1 MLSNMVSRRNFFS
14 ILIMMTVLLFMFQI
28 LEMVKENQNDYN
40 INAHIS
46 EEQLSGKDVWAPPAE
61 GEENYASGDFVVFFG
76 RADSKIGIVIKQWCT
91 YTKKSLTVYGRV
103 EDYTL
108 SEDNLPQLMLV
119 DSDSID
125 LVESLTAFEE
135 ITDSGVTLVFCNLPD
150 AEKIKGNRRLRNL
163 LGIQSVRET
172 MIETEGVHL
181 FGNFLLG
188 GECFY
193 IVGDGDEKEQK
204 RQDLELNVP
213 WYTTNSGTKTYM
225 VATLDEL
232 LEDVEEKNEIFPCL
246 IWRNVYQDSRI
257 FVVNGDYLE
266 SMAGIGILSGILY
279 ESASYSI
286 YPVVNA
292 QNVTV
297 VNFPGFAG
305 ENDSRL
311 MELYSRNMAGVL
323 RDICWPTISAMA
335 ERNHY
340 RLTCLLAAQF
350 DYADDVEPIGNEL
363 PFYLQQFK
371 EITSEAGISLKRWKE
386 TNFSEKLLR
395 DEAFFGDLEDSYTYS
410 ALYVDEADLAQL
422 EKELEE
428 RELLKNVRTF
438 ASGYQEDAALIS
450 YYNESVTQQNA
461 TSEASFHSYSDNL
474 RMRSL
479 ETALGYSNVLLDMYP
494 VIWPESK
501 EDQWEEVSEAVTSN
515 LNTYWRPF
523 TVFEKTT
530 LSESDSRV
538 RTFLNMDYKEE
549 RRDDTIYLELSGVD
563 EGWFILRTHGEKI
576 AEMEGGT
583 YEEIEEDAYLIQAQQ
598 THVELQL
605 EKSRGVLKYSID

>member
-1 MLSNMVSRRNFFS
+1 MISNMVSRRNFFS
-14 ILIMMTVLLFMFQI
+14 ILIMMAVLLFMFQI
-28 LEMVKENQNDYN
+28 LEVVKENQSDYGT
-40 INAHIS
+40 NAYIS
-46 EEQLSGKDVWAPPAE
+46 EEQLSGENVWVPAS
-61 GEENYASGDFVVFFG
+61 EENYGSGDFVVFFG
-76 RADSKIGIVIKQWCT
+76 KADSNIGAVIKQWCI
-91 YTKKSLTVYGRV
+91 YTKKNLTVYGRL
-103 EDYTL
+103 EDYTF

-119 DSDSID
+119 DSDCID
-125 LVESLTAFEE
+125 LVENLDALEG

-150 AEKIKGNRRLRNL
+150 AKEIKKSRKLMKL

-181 FGNFLLG
+181 FGSFLLG
-188 GECFY
+188 GESFY

-204 RQDLELNVP
+204 RQDMELNVP
-213 WYTTNSGTKTYM
+213 WYITSSGTKTYM

-232 LEDVEEKNEIFPCL
+232 LEDVEEKNELFPSL

-257 FVVNGDYLE
+257 FVVNGDYME
-266 SMAGIGILSGILY
+266 HMEGMGILSGILY

-297 VNFPGFAG
+297 LDFPGLAG
-305 ENDSRL
+305 ENDNRI
-311 MELYSRNMAGVL
+311 MELYSRSTVGVL

-340 RLTCLLAAQF
+340 KLTCLLAAQF
-350 DYADDVEPIGNEL
+350 DYADEVEPTGKEI

-371 EITSEAGISLKRWKE
+371 EFNVEAGISLDHWEE
-386 TNFSEKLLR
+386 TDFSEKLLW
-395 DEAFFGDLEDSYTYS
+395 DGAFFDALDDSYTYS
-410 ALYVDEADLAQL
+410 ALYVDEKDLTQL

-428 RELLKNVRTF
+428 REFLKDVRTF
-438 ASGYQEDAALIS
+438 ASGYQEDAAVIS
-450 YYNESVTQQNA
+450 YYNESVTRQNA
-461 TSEASFHSYSDNL
+461 TAEASFHSYSDNL
-474 RMRSL
+474 RVKSL
-479 ETALGYSNVLLDMYP
+479 ETVLGYSNVVLDMYS

-501 EDQWEEVSEAVTSN
+501 DDQWEKVSEAVTSN
-515 LNTYWRPF
+515 LNTYWKPF
-523 TVFEKTT
+523 AVFEKTT
-530 LSESDSRV
+530 LSESNDRI
-538 RTFLNMDYKEE
+538 RTFLNMDYKET

-576 AEMEGGT
+576 AEIEGGT

-598 THVELQL
+598 AHVELQL
-605 EKSRGVLKYSID
+605 EKSRGVLEYSMD

>member
-1 MLSNMVSRRNFFS
+1 MISNMVSRRNFFS
-14 ILIMMTVLLFMFQI
+14 ILVMMVVLLFMFQI
-28 LEMVKENQNDYN
+28 LEVVKENQSDYDV
-40 INAHIS
+40 NAYIS
-46 EEQLSGKDVWAPPAE
+46 EEQLSGEDVWVPT
-61 GEENYASGDFVVFFG
+61 EENYSSGNFVVFFG
-76 RADSKIGIVIKQWCT
+76 EADSNLGGVIKQWCT
-91 YTKKSLTVYGRV
+91 YTKKSLTVCGRL
-103 EDYTL
+103 EEYAL

-119 DSDSID
+119 DSNCID
-125 LVESLTAFEE
+125 LAENLDAFEE

-150 AEKIKGNRRLRNL
+150 ADKIKKSRNL
-163 LGIQSVRET
+163 MKILGIQSVREP

-181 FGNFLLG
+181 FGSFLLG
-188 GECFY
+188 GESFY

-204 RQDLELNVP
+204 RQDMELNVP
-213 WYTTNSGTKTYM
+213 WYIMNGGTKIYM

-232 LEDVEEKNEIFPCL
+232 LEDVEEKNELFPSL
-246 IWRNVYQDSRI
+246 IWRNVYQNSRI

-266 SMAGIGILSGILY
+266 SIEGIGILSGILY

-297 VNFPGFAG
+297 ANFPGFAG

-311 MELYSRNMAGVL
+311 MELYSRGTVGVL

-335 ERNHY
+335 ERNDY
-340 RLTCLLAAQF
+340 KLTCLLAAQF
-350 DYADDVEPIGNEL
+350 DYADEVEPNGNEI

-371 EITSEAGISLKRWKE
+371 EFTSEAGISLDRWEK
-386 TNFSEKLLR
+386 TDFSEKLLR
-395 DEAFFGDLEDSYTYS
+395 DEAFFGTLENSYTYS
-410 ALYVDEADLAQL
+410 ALYVDEEDLAQL
-422 EKELEE
+422 EKGLEE

-438 ASGYQEDAALIS
+438 ASGYQEDAAVIS
-450 YYNESVTQQNA
+450 YFNKSVTRQNA
-461 TSEASFHSYSDNL
+461 TAEAGFHSYSDNL
-474 RMRSL
+474 RVKSL

-501 EDQWEEVSEAVTSN
+501 DDQWEKVAEEVTSN
-515 LNTYWRPF
+515 LYTYWKPF

-530 LSESDSRV
+530 LSESDNRI
-538 RTFLNMDYKEE
+538 RTFLNMDYQEV

-598 THVELQL
+598 VHVELQL
-605 EKSRGVLKYSID
+605 EKSRGVLEYGMD